1 MFKYHQFTLFREGR
15 MAPPLAW
22 TRAIL
27 AEQRIS
33 RSVLQGPEVQTSS
46 TFVLILKLDLGSG
59 SGKHKYFNT
68 RRQVKGNQIVTKT
81 YKLQR
86 FSTWSPTR
94 SWLEVVGE
102 GSLATTGRLQL
113 EFTQLCRVFGGRM
126 WPRCVARP
134 PLSSVLS
141 SGLEFPWQAISE

>member
-59 SGKHKYFNT
+59 SGIHKYFNT

-86 FSTWSPTR
+86 FST
-94 SWLEVVGE
+94 
-102 GSLATTGRLQL
+102 
-113 EFTQLCRVFGGRM
+113 
-126 WPRCVARP
+126 
-134 PLSSVLS
+134 
-141 SGLEFPWQAISE
+141 